1 MQGRTSVEVLD
12 VILAVQLELVHY
24 AEALVLR
31 IVEVRAVHVVPWRD
45 EVTVLGVPLVV
56 LSGKVLAGNK
66 LGVEH
71 CILGAVLTVALV
83 DGLEQIVHELLVL
96 VVGRYLQSEELGG
109 IGQTVHADGEIL
121 TLHVDETGTVDI

>member
-1 MQGRTSVEVLD
+1 MLGRYEVP
-12 VILAVQLELVHY
+12 VLAVPV
-24 AEALVLR
+24 
-31 IVEVRAVHVVPWRD
+31 
-45 EVTVLGVPLVV
+45 VV
-56 LSGKVLAGNK
+56 LAGEVLAGNE

-96 VVGRYLQSEELGG
+96 VVGRYLQSEELSG